1 VNTTSC
7 RVLTNQFTRL
17 NSTQIRKLTYAI
29 KNSSTIALPQW
40 HRIVENLGLEP
51 RILPRDTR
59 TRWNA
64 TYEMLNVA
72 YQYKKAINKITDM
85 RDMKLRQYEIEGHE
99 WKLVWQLRDL
109 LKVTHALLY
118 FFLLYLFH

>member
-1 VNTTSC
+1 MTSC
-7 RVLTNQFTRL
+7 RVLTNQFTCL

-51 RILPRDTR
+51 CILPRDTR

-85 RDMKLRQYEIEGHE
+85 RDMKLHQYEIEGHE
-99 WKLVWQLRDL
+99 WELVWQLRDL
-109 LKVTHALLY
+109 LKVTHALLF

>member
-1 VNTTSC
+1 MTSC
-7 RVLTNQFTRL
+7 RVLTNQFTCL

-51 RILPRDTR
+51 CILPRDTR

-99 WKLVWQLRDL
+99 WELVWQLRDL
-109 LKVTHALLY
+109 LKVTHALLF

>member
-1 VNTTSC
+1 
-7 RVLTNQFTRL
+7 
-17 NSTQIRKLTYAI
+17 
-29 KNSSTIALPQW
+29 
-40 HRIVENLGLEP
+40 
-51 RILPRDTR
+51 
-59 TRWNA
+59 
-64 TYEMLNVA
+64 MLNVA

-118 FFLLYLFH
+118 LFFFSTSFIKRY